1 MIEVIQENISKDIVD
16 NWFSEWELLSSDI
29 HKAHEERNRELAN
42 TLMIKGIAH
51 YETLLIR
58 SGNVEVVGDE
68 DFELYPV
75 NGKERF
81 QFIKMRPAQFACYR
95 QLDELFKETK
105 KRAARLR
112 IKK

>member
-16 NWFSEWELLSSDI
+16 NWFSEWEQLSSQI
-29 HKAHEERNRELAN
+29 HKAHEKRDRELAN
-42 TLMIKGIAH
+42 SLMQKGIAH
-51 YETLLIR
+51 YEALLIR
-58 SGNVEVVGDE
+58 SGNVEFVGDE